1 VTDAA
6 HGSEPAPAE
15 GSEGSEAT
23 AAAEPGPSDDDLG
36 GVRELLAAERAAA
49 TAAISALTRDFDGI
63 VEAASSVGT
72 DDEHDPEG
80 ATIAFERAQVASLLE
95 RARGRLAGVDLAL
108 ARIADGSYGRCARCG
123 EPIAAERL
131 AARPVASTCIRC
143 AAGK

>member
-1 VTDAA
+1 M
-6 HGSEPAPAE
+6 
-15 GSEGSEAT
+15 
-23 AAAEPGPSDDDLG
+23 
-36 GVRELLAAERAAA
+36 RELLAAERAAA

-63 VEAASSVGT
+63 VQAASSAGT

-143 AAGK
+143 AAGR

>member
-1 VTDAA
+1 MPP
-6 HGSEPAPAE
+6 GSWAGPPDGGL
-15 GSEGSEAT
+15 GSA
-23 AAAEPGPSDDDLG
+23 
-36 GVRELLAAERAAA
+36 RELLEAERTAA

-63 VEAASSVGT
+63 VEAASSAGT

-108 ARIADGSYGRCARCG
+108 ARVADGSYGRCTRCG
-123 EPIAAERL
+123 EPIAAGRL

-143 AAGK
+143 AASGG

>member
-1 VTDAA
+1 VTDVT
-6 HGSEPAPAE
+6 HGSGPV
-15 GSEGSEAT
+15 
-23 AAAEPGPSDDDLG
+23 PSDGDLG
-36 GVRELLAAERAAA
+36 GVRELLEAERAAA

-63 VEAASSVGT
+63 VEAASSAGT

-108 ARIADGSYGRCARCG
+108 ARVADGSYGRCARCG
-123 EPIAAERL
+123 EPIAAGRL

-143 AAGK
+143 AAGG

>member
-1 VTDAA
+1 MTDAA
-6 HGSEPAPAE
+6 HGSEPTPA
-15 GSEGSEAT
+15 GSEAT
-23 AAAEPGPSDDDLG
+23 AAAGPGPSDGDLG
-36 GVRELLAAERAAA
+36 AAGELLAAERAAA

-143 AAGK
+143 AAGG